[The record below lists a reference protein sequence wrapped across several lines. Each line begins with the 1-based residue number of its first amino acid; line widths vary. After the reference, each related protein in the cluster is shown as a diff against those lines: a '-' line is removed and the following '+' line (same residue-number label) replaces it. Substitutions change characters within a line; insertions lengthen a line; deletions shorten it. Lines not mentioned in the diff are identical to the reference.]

1 MATSERDIPVRYKS
15 PGGNLDFGFDWS
27 DWLATGESV
36 TSVTAEV
43 SSGLTLG
50 TTSFTTTTTS
60 SFISGGAVGGT
71 YNMTHTITTA
81 TRTDERSVTIKV
93 INR

>member
-15 PGGNLDFGFDWS
+15 PGGNLDFGFTWS
-27 DWLATGESV
+27 DWLDDGEV
-36 TSVTAEV
+36 ITSVTAQV
-43 SSGLTLG
+43 SSGITLG
-50 TTSFTTTTTS
+50 TSSYTNTTTS

-71 YNMTHTITTA
+71 YNMTHRITTA
-81 TRTDERSVTIKV
+81 TRTDERSMTIKV

>member
-15 PGGNLDFGFDWS
+15 PGGSLDFGFDWS
-27 DWLATGESV
+27 DWLEDGEVV
-36 TSVTAEV
+36 TAVTAEV
-43 SSGLTLG
+43 SSGITIG
-50 TTSFTTTTTS
+50 TSSFTDTKTK

-71 YNMTHTITTA
+71 YNMTHQITTA
-81 TRTDERSVTIKV
+81 TRTDERSMTIKV